1 MKNYKDSVSDAIK
14 VLLGVNI
21 DAVVK
26 CFLKTRESFS
36 TNIFSHL
43 TRPYSPK

>member
-26 CFLKTRESFS
+26 CFFR
-36 TNIFSHL
+36 NQGVI
-43 TRPYSPK
+43 